1 MKKVIFIRQRL
12 DERPVKQKYLQ
23 SIDGYT
29 FRWTS
34 NINNALRVN
43 YSNDS
48 LLFGEISD
56 IKDSLQEAYYK
67 TYDII
72 YEKID
77 A

>member
-1 MKKVIFIRQRL
+1 MEKVIFIRQRL

-23 SIDGYT
+23 CIDGYT

-72 YEKID
+72 YEKVD

>member
-1 MKKVIFIRQRL
+1 MEKVIFIRQRL
-12 DERPVKQKYLQ
+12 DERLVKQKYLQ
-23 SIDGYT
+23 SIDGYN

-34 NINNALRVN
+34 NINNALRVD